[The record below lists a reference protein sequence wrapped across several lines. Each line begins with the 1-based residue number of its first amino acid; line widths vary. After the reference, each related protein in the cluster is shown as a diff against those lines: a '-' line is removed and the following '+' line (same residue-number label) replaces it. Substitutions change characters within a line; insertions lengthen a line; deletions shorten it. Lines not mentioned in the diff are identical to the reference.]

1 MEIAETPLGTAQLP
15 IIHPICHIR
24 PVSYYVVAVSRSR
37 RPTNRKLPLRVATTA
52 LNQRKFRETNQ
63 KRTLI
68 PWGKAKKGNSFFF
81 LFICYHLYF
90 VKRGGGPVEFPVI
103 SSIFVYIFD
112 RGNIYNRTLLYSDF

>member
-1 MEIAETPLGTAQLP
+1 MEIAETTCLGPHIP
-15 IIHPICHIR
+15 IKHYICHIR

-63 KRTLI
+63 KRTPI
-68 PWGKAKKGNSFFF
+68 PWGKAKKGNSFFSF
-81 LFICYHLYF
+81 YLLPSIFR
-90 VKRGGGPVEFPVI
+90 KRGGGESVEFPVI

>member
-1 MEIAETPLGTAQLP
+1 MEIAETPVSDTH
-15 IIHPICHIR
+15 ISNNTRICHIR

-63 KRTLI
+63 KRTPI

-81 LFICYHLYF
+81 FYLLPFIF
-90 VKRGGGPVEFPVI
+90 RKKGGGSP
-103 SSIFVYIFD
+103 
-112 RGNIYNRTLLYSDF
+112 